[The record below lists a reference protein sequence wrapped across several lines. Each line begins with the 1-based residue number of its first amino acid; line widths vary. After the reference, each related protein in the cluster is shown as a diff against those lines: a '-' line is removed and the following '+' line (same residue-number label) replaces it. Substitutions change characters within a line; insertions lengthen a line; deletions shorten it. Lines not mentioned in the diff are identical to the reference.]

1 MAQWLRR
8 YFTATSISLTDFN
21 RSKQGLQHPA
31 MIAENDF
38 LIPVWPEGLQHVD
51 VVKAR
56 FVLNFLSPCQLLPAD
71 LLAVGRVQRH
81 AGMQLLDDVAIQQWR
96 ALFQPALSDDP
107 VARRKFQK
115 PAPAYVV
122 TMPIMQEKR
131 FDAGETLQLEVLF
144 LGIGISLIH
153 AFLSNLIQLGR
164 LGLAAGQG
172 RFTVTEVF
180 SWEPGQSEGLV
191 WHGDQ
196 PPEALACSALPLTW
210 LLETERI
217 ARNLV
222 IKFIT
227 PTRLMVDG
235 KPLRKPRFQ
244 QVFPFMLR
252 RTTSMLYAHSG
263 IELLDDPA
271 YLLEQVNEL
280 NVVEAKLHWQD
291 WRHLA
296 ARQGMTV
303 GGFLGDMTLQG
314 QALEEVYWVFA
325 VASLLGI
332 GKGATYGAGRF
343 LLSS

>member
-1 MAQWLRR
+1 
-8 YFTATSISLTDFN
+8 
-21 RSKQGLQHPA
+21 

-38 LIPVWPEGLQHVD
+38 VIPVWPEGLQHVD

-56 FVLNFLSPCQLLPAD
+56 FVLDFLSPCQLLPAD
-71 LLAVGRVQRH
+71 FLAVGRVQRH
-81 AGMQLLDDVAIQQWR
+81 TGRQSLDTCDDVSIQPWR

-107 VARRKFQK
+107 VAQRKFQK

-122 TMPIMQEKR
+122 TMPIMQEKL
-131 FDAGETLQLEVLF
+131 FNAGETLQLEVLF

-153 AFLSNLIQLGR
+153 VFLRNLIQLGR
-164 LGLAAGQG
+164 LGLAAGEG

-180 SWEPGQSEGLV
+180 SWEHGQSEGLAWQV
-191 WHGDQ
+191 NQ
-196 PPEALACSALPLTW
+196 PPEALACSVLPLTW

-217 ARNLV
+217 SRNLV

-227 PTRLMVDG
+227 PTRLMVEG
-235 KPLRKPRFQ
+235 KPLRKPRFK

-263 IELLDDPA
+263 VELVDDPA
-271 YLLEQVNEL
+271 YLLEQINEL
-280 NVVEAKLHWQD
+280 DVVETKLHWQD

-296 ARQGMTV
+296 GRQGMTV
-303 GGFLGDMTLQG
+303 GGFLGEITLRG

-343 LLSS
+343 QLSS